1 MKREMVE
8 QNTIFLTIAG
18 SRAYGTNIATS
29 DYDYRGVCIVPD
41 KSLYFGTGLNKFS
54 QMDKGFDDDKVIYDI
69 RKFIALAIE
78 NNPNIIEL
86 LFTNE
91 QHYIIST
98 KWFNKII
105 KHRDKFLSKNIKYR
119 FSGYSFAQLK
129 RIKRHRGYLMNP
141 PKEKPERSAFGLPDR
156 KLISSD
162 NMGAFQWLIATL
174 LKGTADY
181 LNISEEL
188 RIELKNVN
196 YIGAVQRGIPDNCLN
211 KIQELTG
218 ASDEWIEA
226 MTREKAYINAMNE
239 WNAYQTWKN
248 NRNKDRAEM
257 ERKFGYDCKF
267 AMHLVR
273 LMRMGMEIL
282 ETGKVNVFRPD
293 REELKAIRN
302 GAWSY
307 DRLVEY
313 ADKYEKRLEELYAT
327 TKLPKQPNRKFLD
340 TLCVNIIDEYINQK

>member
-1 MKREMVE
+1 MKKEVVE
-8 QNTIFLTIAG
+8 QNIIFLTIAG
-18 SRAYGTNIATS
+18 SRAYGTNVDTS
-29 DYDYRGVCIVPD
+29 DYDYRGVCIIPD

-54 QMDKGFDDDKVIYDI
+54 QMDKGFDDDKVVYDI
-69 RKFIALAIE
+69 RKFIALAME

-86 LFTNE
+86 LFTDKR
-91 QHYIIST
+91 HHIINRE
-98 KWFNKII
+98 WFGRIV
-105 KHRDKFLSKNIKYR
+105 KHRDKFLSKNIKFR

-129 RIKRHRGYLMNP
+129 RIKRHRGYLINP
-141 PKEKPERSAFGLPDR
+141 PKKKPERSDFQLPDR

-188 RIELKNVN
+188 RSELKDVN
-196 YIGAVQRGIPDNCLN
+196 YIGAVQRGIPDNCSD

-218 ASDEWIEA
+218 ASDEWIEV
-226 MTREKAYINAMNE
+226 MTREKAYINTMNE
-239 WNAYQTWKN
+239 WNAYQTWKS

-257 ERKFGYDCKF
+257 ERKFGYDCKH

-282 ETGKVNVFRPD
+282 ETEKVHVFRPD

-307 DRLVEY
+307 DQIVEY
-313 ADKYEKRLEELYAT
+313 ADKCERRLEELYAL
-327 TKLPKQPNRKFLD
+327 TKLPKQPDRKFLD
-340 TLCVNIIDEYINQK
+340 SLCVDIINEYLYK